1 MFQPIYHV
9 SVSPTDGNGPTQ
21 GQRKTLTKVG
31 FEPTTFEFDHRLS
44 YKVRREQ
51 VVGNEDV
58 NGTAM
63 NM

>member
-1 MFQPIYHV
+1 MKSPLCYIHV
-9 SVSPTDGNGPTQ
+9 LYLNM
-21 GQRKTLTKVG
+21 KLETLG
-31 FEPTTFEFDHRLS
+31 FFVVFDLLHRLS